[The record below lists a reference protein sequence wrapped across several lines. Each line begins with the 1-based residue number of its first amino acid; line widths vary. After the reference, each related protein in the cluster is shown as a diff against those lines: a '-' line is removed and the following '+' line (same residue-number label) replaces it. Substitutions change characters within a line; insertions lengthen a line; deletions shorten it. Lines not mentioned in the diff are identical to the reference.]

1 MKAMHVTPEFIK
13 GFKDAGFPDISPNE
27 ATSLKAT
34 GITPEYI
41 KEMKAKGFV
50 SKDINKYIQLKNAFN

>member
-1 MKAMHVTPEFIK
+1 MGLTPDFIK
-13 GFKDAGFPDISPNE
+13 GFKDIGFDKVSLND

-34 GITPEYI
+34 GVTPEYV

-50 SKDINKYIQLKNAFN
+50 SKDINKYIRLKNAFN